1 MRAAA
6 RDDYAEFGRLAAPQ
20 PFSGGDDARHPRGT
34 GGRVAVVHAASGNL
48 TAARARR
55 ADFPAEFRARLHREP
70 CHPRGR
76 LSLAM
81 AEARLGRREEAVRLA
96 EKATELLPEARDAV
110 AGARNLAPAAEIFA
124 WTGDRDRAIALRGHV
139 NSTPGNSPLRALR
152 VNPALPSLRG
162 APHRSEEQ
170 RAPVLT
176 CVLLLQ
182 IWPPPLRFS
191 RRPASIWRVPNSR
204 PVMAAGLRPRR
215 GVEPHRGSV

>member
-1 MRAAA
+1 
-6 RDDYAEFGRLAAPQ
+6 
-20 PFSGGDDARHPRGT
+20 
-34 GGRVAVVHAASGNL
+34 
-48 TAARARR
+48 
-55 ADFPAEFRARLHREP
+55 
-70 CHPRGR
+70 
-76 LSLAM
+76 M

-96 EKATELLPEARDAV
+96 EKATEPLPEARDAV

-182 IWPPPLRFS
+182 IWPP
-191 RRPASIWRVPNSR
+191 
-204 PVMAAGLRPRR
+204 AAIFTAT
-215 GVEPHRGSV
+215 GVNLARAK

>member
-34 GGRVAVVHAASGNL
+34 GGRVAVVHGASGNL

-70 CHPRGR
+70 CHPGGR

-96 EKATELLPEARDAV
+96 EKATQLLPEARDAW
-110 AGARNLAPAAEIFA
+110 AGARNLALAAEIFA
-124 WTGDRDRAIALRGHV
+124 WTRRPGPRDRVARSRKLDAGELAP
-139 NSTPGNSPLRALR
+139 SRALGQSR
-152 VNPALPSLRG
+152 ARLAARRPSLRG

-182 IWPPPLRFS
+182 IWPP
-191 RRPASIWRVPNSR
+191 
-204 PVMAAGLRPRR
+204 AAIFTAT
-215 GVEPHRGSV
+215 GVNLARAK

>member
-34 GGRVAVVHAASGNL
+34 GGRAAVVHGASGNL

-70 CHPRGR
+70 CHPGGR

-152 VNPALPSLRG
+152 DNPALASLRG
-162 APHRSEEQ
+162 APRCA
-170 RAPVLT
+170 APRT
-176 CVLLLQ
+176 D
-182 IWPPPLRFS
+182 PK
-191 RRPASIWRVPNSR
+191 NSAL
-204 PVMAAGLRPRR
+204 PC
-215 GVEPHRGSV
+215 